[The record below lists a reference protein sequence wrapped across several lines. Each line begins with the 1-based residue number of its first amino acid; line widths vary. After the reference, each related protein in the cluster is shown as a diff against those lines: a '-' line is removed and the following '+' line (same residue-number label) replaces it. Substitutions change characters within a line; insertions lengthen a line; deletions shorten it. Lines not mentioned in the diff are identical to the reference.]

1 MNARIKT
8 SFTEKDI
15 KELINHCKPKDG
27 GDIIINDFIE
37 LLKDKG
43 YTYKIKDETIIDK
56 DNKQVSKK
64 YDYF

>member
-1 MNARIKT
+1 MV
-8 SFTEKDI
+8 F
-15 KELINHCKPKDG
+15 CGKPKDG